1 MKIYIVQQLETSDF
15 CSICSG
21 NEIVGATRDKETAE
35 EMKQQREKEN
45 GEYSGL
51 YVIITETDLI

>member
-21 NEIVGATRDKETAE
+21 NEIVGATSDKETAE
-35 EMKQQREKEN
+35 EMKQQTFCVFVKN
-45 GEYSGL
+45 S
-51 YVIITETDLI
+51 I